1 MPKKGIFKTKTLHLP
16 KGRTTK
22 IENTK
27 DLHMTSRTSDER
39 LVYKGNLYIQ
49 RTFHNLSNA
58 PTGYDKYCT
67 DNKYRFK

>member
-1 MPKKGIFKTKTLHLP
+1 
-16 KGRTTK
+16 
-22 IENTK
+22 
-27 DLHMTSRTSDER
+27 MTSRTSDER

-67 DNKYRFK
+67 DDKYRFK